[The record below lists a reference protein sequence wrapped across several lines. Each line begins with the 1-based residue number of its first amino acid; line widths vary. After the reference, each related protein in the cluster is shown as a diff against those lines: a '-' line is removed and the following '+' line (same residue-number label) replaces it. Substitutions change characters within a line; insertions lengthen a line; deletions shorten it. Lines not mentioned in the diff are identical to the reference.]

1 VLLGVILIIGADGPR
16 ATVSMIAF
24 SIGTS
29 AMLGISAVVHLRDW
43 PIDRVEL
50 MVRLDHTAIFL
61 MFATTTAPI
70 ALLAMDAPISGWMLG
85 VAWVG
90 ASLGIIAEW
99 TPIHPPAGIVN
110 AVYLILGWSMLAF
123 TPWMISALTTS
134 QVVFLL
140 TGGAA
145 YTVGAIVVG
154 SRWPDPWT
162 DSFGYH
168 EIWHVFVV
176 VAVVLHVGMAIS
188 LAW

>member
-1 VLLGVILIIGADGPR
+1 
-16 ATVSMIAF
+16 
-24 SIGTS
+24 
-29 AMLGISAVVHLRDW
+29 
-43 PIDRVEL
+43 
-50 MVRLDHTAIFL
+50 
-61 MFATTTAPI
+61 
-70 ALLAMDAPISGWMLG
+70 MDAPISGWMLG

-99 TPIHPPAGIVN
+99 TPIHPPAGLVN

-134 QVVFLL
+134 QAVLLL

-176 VAVVLHVGMAIS
+176 VAVVLHMAMAIS